1 MLFSNLTNHKKSRII
16 VQMEISMHVVTG
28 AAGFIG
34 SNMVA
39 HLNKQG
45 HTNIVCV
52 DTLNQSKV
60 ANLAGLQFED
70 FIHPV
75 ELMDMNLEDST
86 VWHLGANSRTST
98 DDWDSIYHSNVV
110 YTKHII
116 NKCRDVVFAS
126 SASVYG
132 DNEDTREVPE
142 NEAPKN
148 MYAATKLI
156 CDNYIAQNMSN
167 HKKYQSWRFFN
178 VYGNRESHKLDD
190 KMGSPYTN
198 FVKQARERN
207 VIEIF
212 RNSNQVY
219 RDFICVDDVVNIM
232 YKTHQQCDHG
242 FISNLGTGDNWSFQ
256 YWAELIAKHYSADIE
271 YIEVPQALQGIY
283 QMYTRSNNTALL
295 NRIGDYKFITP
306 EEFVE
311 ANL

>member
-1 MLFSNLTNHKKSRII
+1 
-16 VQMEISMHVVTG
+16 MHIVTG

-52 DTLNQSKV
+52 DTLTTSKV
-60 ANLAGLQFED
+60 ANITGLQFEN
-70 FIHPV
+70 FIHPS
-75 ELMDMNLEDST
+75 ELLDMNLDDAT
-86 VWHLGANSRTST
+86 VWHLGANSSTST
-98 DDWDSIYHSNVV
+98 NDWDDIYRSNVV
-110 YTKHII
+110 YTREIV
-116 NKCRDVVFAS
+116 NNCRDVVFAS

-132 DNEDTREVPE
+132 DNEDTREVSK

-156 CDNYIAQNMSN
+156 CDNYIAQKMSN
-167 HKKYQSWRFFN
+167 HNKYQSWRFFN

-198 FVKQARERN
+198 FIKQAKDRGM
-207 VIEIF
+207 IEIF
-212 RNSNQVY
+212 RNSNNVY
-219 RDFICVDDVVNIM
+219 RDFICVDDVVSIM
-232 YKTHQQCDHG
+232 YQTHEQCDHG
-242 FISNLGTGDNWSFQ
+242 FITNLGPGDNWSFQ
-256 YWAELIAKHYSADIE
+256 YWAELIAKHYGAEIE
-271 YIEVPQALQGIY
+271 YIEVPEELEGIY
-283 QMYTRSNNTALL
+283 QMYTRSNNTKLSKK
-295 NRIGDYKFITP
+295 IGDYKFITP

>member
-1 MLFSNLTNHKKSRII
+1 
-16 VQMEISMHVVTG
+16 MHIVTG

-52 DTLNQSKV
+52 DTLTTSKV
-60 ANLAGLQFED
+60 ANITGLQFEN
-70 FIHPV
+70 FIHPS
-75 ELMDMNLEDST
+75 ELLDMNLDDAT
-86 VWHLGANSRTST
+86 VWHLGANSSTST
-98 DDWDSIYHSNVV
+98 NDWDDIYRSNVV
-110 YTKHII
+110 YTREIV
-116 NKCRDVVFAS
+116 NNCRDVVFAS

-132 DNEDTREVPE
+132 DNEDTREVSK

-156 CDNYIAQNMSN
+156 CDNYIAQKMSN
-167 HKKYQSWRFFN
+167 HNKYQSWRFFN

-198 FVKQARERN
+198 FIKQAKDRGM
-207 VIEIF
+207 IEIF
-212 RNSNQVY
+212 RNSNNVY
-219 RDFICVDDVVNIM
+219 RDFICVDDVVSIM
-232 YKTHQQCDHG
+232 YQTHEQCDHG
-242 FISNLGTGDNWSFQ
+242 FITNLGTGDNWSFQ
-256 YWAELIAKHYSADIE
+256 YWAELIAKHYGAEIE
-271 YIEVPQALQGIY
+271 YIEVPEELEGIY
-283 QMYTRSNNTALL
+283 QMYTRSNNTKLSKK
-295 NRIGDYKFITP
+295 IGDYKFITP

>member
-1 MLFSNLTNHKKSRII
+1 
-16 VQMEISMHVVTG
+16 MHIVTG

-39 HLNKQG
+39 HLNKKG
-45 HTNIVCV
+45 HTDIICV
-52 DTLNQSKV
+52 DTLTTSKV
-60 ANLAGLQFED
+60 ANITGLQFED
-70 FIHPV
+70 FIHPS
-75 ELMDMNLEDST
+75 ELLDMNLDDAT
-86 VWHLGANSRTST
+86 VWHLGANSSTST
-98 DDWDSIYHSNVV
+98 NDWDDIYRSNVV
-110 YTKHII
+110 YTREIV
-116 NKCRDVVFAS
+116 NNCRDVVFAS

-132 DNEDTREVPE
+132 DNQDTREVSK

-167 HKKYQSWRFFN
+167 HNKYQIWRFFN

-198 FVKQARERN
+198 FIKQAKDRGM
-207 VIEIF
+207 IEIF
-212 RNSNQVY
+212 RNSNNVY
-219 RDFICVDDVVNIM
+219 RDFICVDDVVSIM
-232 YKTHQQCDHG
+232 YQTHEQCDHG
-242 FISNLGTGDNWSFQ
+242 FITNLGTGDNWSFQ
-256 YWAELIAKHYSADIE
+256 YWAELIAKHYGAEIE
-271 YIEVPQALQGIY
+271 YIEVPEELRSIY

-295 NRIGDYKFITP
+295 KRIGDYKFITP

>member
-1 MLFSNLTNHKKSRII
+1 
-16 VQMEISMHVVTG
+16 MHIVTG

-52 DTLNQSKV
+52 DTLTTSKV
-60 ANLAGLQFED
+60 ANITGLQFEN
-70 FIHPV
+70 FIHPS
-75 ELMDMNLEDST
+75 ELLDMNLDDAT
-86 VWHLGANSRTST
+86 VWHLGANSSTST
-98 DDWDSIYHSNVV
+98 NDWDDIYRSNVV
-110 YTKHII
+110 YTREIV
-116 NKCRDVVFAS
+116 NNCRDVVFAS

-132 DNEDTREVPE
+132 DNEDTREVSK

-156 CDNYIAQNMSN
+156 CDNYIAQKMSN
-167 HKKYQSWRFFN
+167 HNKYQSWRFFN

-198 FVKQARERN
+198 FIKQAKDRGM
-207 VIEIF
+207 IEIF
-212 RNSNQVY
+212 RNSNNVY
-219 RDFICVDDVVNIM
+219 RDFICVDDVVSIM
-232 YKTHQQCDHG
+232 YQTHKQCDHG
-242 FISNLGTGDNWSFQ
+242 FITNLGTGDNWSFQ
-256 YWAELIAKHYSADIE
+256 YWADLIAKHYGAEIE
-271 YIEVPQALQGIY
+271 YIEVPEELEGIY
-283 QMYTRSNNTALL
+283 QMYTRSNNTKLSKK
-295 NRIGDYKFITP
+295 IGDYKFITP